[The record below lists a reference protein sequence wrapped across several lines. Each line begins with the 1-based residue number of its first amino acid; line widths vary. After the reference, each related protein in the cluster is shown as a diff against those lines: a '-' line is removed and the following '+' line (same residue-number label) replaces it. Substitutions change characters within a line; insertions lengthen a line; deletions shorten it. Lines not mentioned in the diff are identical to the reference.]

1 MPAKSKAQQHLMA
14 AAEHGA
20 QFPMAKQ
27 LRGSMS
33 LGQMGEFAST
43 PTKGLPSHV
52 KPASPSKERSMTSSS
67 GHPHRNLGK
76 YLHAK
81 KG

>member
-20 QFPMAKQ
+20 SFPLAKK

-33 LGQMGEFAST
+33 LSELHKFAST
-43 PTKGLPSHV
+43 KTKKLPAHV
-52 KPASPSKERSMTSSS
+52 KR
-67 GHPHRNLGK
+67 
-76 YLHAK
+76 
-81 KG
+81 KGR